1 MKAIVI
7 HETGGPEVL
16 RYEEV
21 DRPEPAEG
29 EVLIAVR
36 AASVNPI
43 DWKQRGSME
52 PDKLPAILGRDVSGV
67 VEVSR
72 ADGFSEGDEVFGW
85 AASGGYAEY
94 ATGPADGIARKPPE
108 VSFEV
113 AAAIPVAGITAWQ
126 ALFDK
131 AGLESGQR
139 ALIAGAAGGVGHMA
153 VQFAAKVA
161 GAHTI
166 GTGSGRNRD
175 FVLGLGATEFVD
187 YTEQDVASAVSD
199 ADVVLDTVGGDVTA
213 TVVPTLREG
222 GVIVTIASAPPE
234 DAAAERGGRAV
245 LHVTNQSAEQLA
257 QVAEL
262 IAAGT
267 VRMEIAEV
275 FGLSDA
281 ARAHELS
288 ESGHVR
294 GKIVLRPL
302 DR

>member
-16 RYEEV
+16 RYEDV
-21 DRPEPAEG
+21 DRPEPGEG

-85 AASGGYAEY
+85 TASGGYAEY
-94 ATGPADGIARKPPE
+94 ATGPAAGIARKPPE

-166 GTGSGRNRD
+166 
-175 FVLGLGATEFVD
+175 
-187 YTEQDVASAVSD
+187 
-199 ADVVLDTVGGDVTA
+199 
-213 TVVPTLREG
+213 
-222 GVIVTIASAPPE
+222 
-234 DAAAERGGRAV
+234 
-245 LHVTNQSAEQLA
+245 
-257 QVAEL
+257 
-262 IAAGT
+262 
-267 VRMEIAEV
+267 
-275 FGLSDA
+275 
-281 ARAHELS
+281 
-288 ESGHVR
+288 
-294 GKIVLRPL
+294 
-302 DR
+302 